1 MKGDA
6 GLVGCLVD
14 RLTTRLPHRTG
25 TPTQDLS
32 QDDIVSITRATLVK
46 ISASSIGLILDA
58 LLSLLEDLIRPYK
71 SVLSHPPHVLL
82 SELYV
87 LELIADCC
95 ASNWHRPKGPGDGA
109 ASSPAPDPPLSSSRR
124 AAFYPPEAL
133 SEVQLARIFEVV
145 KVLFE
150 PIPDGYMLPAKTIL
164 DDASAR
170 HATTSSPE
178 EPSRTPV
185 SSSSSEPPETRSLL
199 QAHAAAIEA
208 HVKLIVE
215 FVTASTWPAAFD
227 YFRNVMYSAR
237 TTVSAQGAPNAAAA
251 AIAAEEERAAL
262 VMMRTVSFFWVDSQK
277 LSLVIQEFCSSFL
290 HFRKTFQN
298 TIAIVVPQL
307 ITSWIDRHPTEFVQ
321 LHSVH
326 SPKRRENAPDT
337 LFDMTLTIGDNGRRK
352 LLYPMQMT
360 LLFLQPDVFEVAS
373 NLRDS
378 KAAGMAKKVQFLDG
392 LRKSLRNRNEQAAY
406 CLVLLLRVARHFDGE
421 SDSALVSYAM
431 DVQDEVRDAV
441 FRRFAPGAEILAY
454 EQDIMT
460 AAFVSLAHLNFEHCL
475 ESLATACLSP
485 SAPHSF
491 KTAVIQGCAHF
502 ARLGN
507 SRYQPLFTAA
517 SAFVQAQL
525 QTVSELLAEGYIEE
539 QTAQRKAVESAPSVN
554 MVCNILNFLDA
565 SPMTLFEGPPTDRTE
580 RDRFYEENLEALIS
594 CIVAANES
602 VRRLATGVAK
612 RLFAKEQLLTTLRL
626 SKGLGSKA
634 FKTRFWRLTSLILIS
649 ICDRARLPCTADELR
664 SINGYLESRLLLL
677 TSIPELGQTSDDI
690 PERTAASSK
699 LETLF
704 LVSLCSADMEACQMV
719 TSCISTFLD
728 ECRLID
734 TAPATA
740 KSSLT
745 LLRNGEIFGE
755 IASRD
760 FRFTGI
766 VAFQKRIRAL
776 LRRMQYP
783 STGILDAWEL
793 VFDRWLH
800 LSKDISQTNGDGIL
814 ERTVAEW
821 RNYSGFLASLGG
833 ICTAEQAVNLEEPA
847 ISGLRWIDRLSSGIH
862 EEPLLTRYLRLSVQ
876 QLACANVRV
885 RETMRDVLSTEVP
898 PSLFQPLFKAL
909 EAELDVLFTGA
920 LEPSFKGQDNDIIF
934 AEQSS
939 SLLKALLERL
949 DTPSDL
955 GAASSLHLGGLC
967 LNFARFLDGVT
978 DSPSSL
984 RVKIK
989 VCQLVE
995 AVTKR
1000 KEQLN
1005 LRDDVRIRNQLL
1017 EYIFSWIARPRSPR
1031 SDGAAAHAA
1040 SGARQ
1045 DEMARVQRDLDR
1057 ACLRSL
1063 ATLTFRLPLQPGDG
1077 QTDAGTSELK
1087 SQMFHQYFNRFLS
1100 LLNMDSGGSDLGR
1113 LGESLPHHHGYHG
1126 HHHFGTGGSMT
1137 SASVAAG
1144 GAGGGYGPASEASTA
1159 DLAITIL
1166 SNLLSA
1172 NIDVGLK
1179 HSLSIGY
1186 HENPDIRT
1194 AFVRV
1199 LHNILVQGTEFNNLS
1214 DAAVNEK
1221 YDELLELLTSDTSLA
1236 AAMSAVCPSH
1246 EVDELT
1252 VSLLNIFE
1260 PRGLIFVLLEALI
1273 KQEIEETENESEL
1286 LRRTCVATKMLS
1298 IYAKWKGV
1306 NYLKDTLQNV
1316 VERLMMTSK
1325 DLSLE
1330 LDPARVSS
1338 PEELQTNAEHLQIV
1352 TRVFIENICGSAAA
1366 MPASFRK
1373 ICNIISESV
1382 VERFPEAKYTAVGAF
1397 IFLRFFCPAI
1407 VAPEVEGLVST
1418 PPSKEMRRGLL
1429 LIAKVI
1435 QNLANNVLFGAKEP
1449 YMFPLID
1456 FLTNNIYKVTTFLR
1470 ESSVPTTAVEQPVK
1484 GESFDFGSCV
1494 ALHRFLYEHWDHVR
1508 QRLASKERRD
1518 FVRSPAEST
1527 RSRSPVLEPLRNLIM
1542 NLGPPPLAVTW
1553 NRPQISANTPPLYSR
1568 FQDFMLRNAFRSTES
1583 FLTAR
1588 AVYDGG
1594 ESKDGLSIICI
1605 ILRNIDGES
1614 IDYDTLLYCYLK
1626 LASRLWH
1633 RPFGL
1638 LIDATCYNGQNEPK
1652 DEFLHKLE
1660 LLTPTELSKQL
1671 TRIYIYNMNSA
1682 AKKCFRRILRVSTKN
1697 ETGVFSPANVE
1708 YHLIGSLQ
1716 ELQAHFHLTHLHLPK
1731 ETISVVT
1738 DTRYVFQPIIRLSK
1752 SKGKIDVVIKVGS
1765 QYVQVTTTK
1774 KQEIPGFRLSTTVN
1788 DIFRLGDVDEAPTS
1802 IQTEDDSAFGLRADN
1817 GKIVMYFTSPKKLDV
1832 LQAIRAA
1839 KAKYA
1844 KDTRATKSFERLI
1857 RPQDVP
1863 GTLLNLAL
1871 TNLATPDPALRL
1883 SSYNLLSALC
1893 KAFKFTAASD
1903 LMSAKDISVPL
1914 DPSQFII
1921 KISKSLA
1928 QTEPQLTA
1936 DFLNEFF
1943 VGWDSFLDEQKPL
1956 SLAYMAPWI
1965 PGLRASLLAGEPE
1978 SDKGRE
1984 KIAALFRKL
1993 IDVALSDPTLTFAL
2007 EQSVWPVIYQDE
2019 VLLDILLDEIV
2030 KTALSLGFEDDQT
2043 ETLTSIARAI
2053 GTITLRG
2060 KIISRLRKALNRSSL
2075 RPTKYLPDNAVWN
2088 EICVLLQFCLALSF
2102 DSGVQAQ
2109 LYLPEIFHI
2118 VSMLANTGMPD
2129 VRVVVHRLLIN
2140 SIHSACTSFALDENR
2155 LNKLRATLE
2164 MLSDPKNEI
2173 FVNSINFMRD
2183 GASISTNQEAAP
2195 TLAATENLA
2204 TILFE
2209 TCSIAAP
2216 SVDVANAWRSRWMSL
2231 VASTAFQNNP
2241 AIQPRAF
2248 TVMGCLAR
2256 EEVDD
2261 DLLYQVLV
2269 ALRNSVGRFAEDNN
2283 SDMLV
2288 AIVTSLSKMMAK
2300 LPSASRYG
2308 LQLFWLA
2315 MSLLRL
2321 VPPNLFNC
2329 TALFL
2334 EAVLT
2339 NISITG
2345 DMRNGGD
2352 RMVPYL
2358 LQGRSQ
2364 LEEAAL
2370 PLDEAYGIHFNSE
2383 NFHYAACACLVRG
2396 LTDSVTRP
2404 TALRVLCTFL
2414 EMTTPKKSSDSN
2426 ATAGAAAVAERDIRD
2441 LVTSPYMSLILART
2455 TSADELR
2462 EHLWAA
2468 GINVSP
2474 AGLLDPGAL
2483 RAEQDLAQLKDKD
2496 LLLNT
2501 AIELVDFQYLD
2512 DAVQNRSLQWLNRIA
2527 LGRPAV
2533 VMHLCAPIIALLD
2546 DILLHCQSPA
2556 TLEAAHT
2563 LLQTMTAN
2571 PKFAGALDNAGAGAG
2586 ASASSSSSAA
2596 AALNDLLEDMGF
2608 GGLWRSCSFNL
2619 AGGPGLEHQPDRACY
2634 ALTEKLIEL
2643 III

>member
-1 MKGDA
+1 MNGDA
-6 GLVGCLVD
+6 GLVGCLVE

-46 ISASSIGLILDA
+46 ISASSIGVVLDA
-58 LLSLLEDLIRPYK
+58 LLSLHEDLARPYK
-71 SVLSHPPHVLL
+71 SALAHPPHVLL

-95 ASNWHRPKGPGDGA
+95 ASNWYRPKAAGDQSA
-109 ASSPAPDPPLSSSRR
+109 PAPVSLDGPLSPSQR
-124 AAFYPPEAL
+124 AAFNPPEAL
-133 SEVQLARIFEVV
+133 DDVQLSRIFEVI

-150 PIPDGYMLPAKTIL
+150 PIPDGYTLPARAIL
-164 DDASAR
+164 DDSSAKPISTPP
-170 HATTSSPE
+170 AEETT
-178 EPSRTPV
+178 RTPV
-185 SSSSSEPPETRSLL
+185 STSSSEPPETKSLL
-199 QAHAAAIEA
+199 QTNASAIEA
-208 HVKLIVE
+208 HIKLIVE
-215 FVTASTWPAAFD
+215 YLTASSWPAAFE
-227 YFRNVMYSAR
+227 YLRNVLYTVR
-237 TTVSAQGAPNAAAA
+237 TGVPAQGTAIPNAA
-251 AIAAEEERAAL
+251 AAEEERAAL
-262 VMMRTVSFFWVDSQK
+262 VMLRLVSFFWVDGQK

-290 HFRKTFQN
+290 HFRKAFQN
-298 TIAIVVPQL
+298 TIAVVLPQM
-307 ITSWIDRHPTEFVQ
+307 ITRWLDRRPAEFVQ
-321 LHSVH
+321 LHSVQG
-326 SPKRRENAPDT
+326 PKRRDNAPDT
-337 LFDMTLTIGDNGRRK
+337 LFDMTHTAGDNGRRK
-352 LLYPMQMT
+352 ALLYPMQMT
-360 LLFLQPDVFEVAS
+360 LLFLMPDVFEVAS
-373 NLRDS
+373 NLRE
-378 KAAGMAKKVQFLDG
+378 ARGAGMAKKVQFLDG
-392 LRKSLRNRNEQAAY
+392 LRKALRNRNEQAAY
-406 CLVLLLRVARHFDGE
+406 CLVLLLRAARHFDAE
-421 SDSALVSYAM
+421 SDSALLSYAM

-441 FRRFAPGAEILAY
+441 FRRFAPGVEGVLF

-460 AAFVSLAHLNFEHCL
+460 AAFVSLAHLNFESCVD
-475 ESLATACLSP
+475 SLAVACLAP

-491 KTAVIQGCAHF
+491 KIAVIQACAHF
-502 ARLGN
+502 ARLSDSQN
-507 SRYQPLFTAA
+507 YQALFTTA
-517 SAFVQAQL
+517 SAFIQGQL
-525 QTVSELLAEGYIEE
+525 HTVSDLLAEGYIEE
-539 QTAQRKAVESAPSVN
+539 QSAQRKAAESAPSIS

-565 SPMTLFEGPPTDRTE
+565 SPMTLFEGPPNDPSE
-580 RDRFYEENLEALIS
+580 RDIFYEENLEALAS
-594 CIVAANES
+594 CIIAADES
-602 VRRLATGVAK
+602 VRRLARGVAK
-612 RLFAKEQLLTTLRL
+612 QLFAKEQWLSMLRS
-626 SKGLGSKA
+626 SKGLNSKD
-634 FKTRFWRLTSLILIS
+634 FKTRFWQLTSLILIS
-649 ICDRARLPCTADELR
+649 ICDRARLPCTADGLR
-664 SINGYLESRLLLL
+664 SINCYLESRLLLL

-690 PERTAASSK
+690 PERTAASTK

-704 LVSLCSADMEACQMV
+704 LVSLCSADIEACQMV
-719 TSCISTFLD
+719 TSCIGTFLD

-755 IASRD
+755 ISSRD
-760 FRFTGI
+760 FRFTGL

-783 STGILDAWEL
+783 SAGILDAWEI
-793 VFDRWLH
+793 VFERWLH
-800 LSKDISQTNGDGIL
+800 LSKDISQAAAPEAVS
-814 ERTVAEW
+814 ERVVAEW

-833 ICTAEQAVNLEEPA
+833 ICTAEQACNLEEPA
-847 ISGLRWIDRLSSGIH
+847 ISGLRWIDRLSSGNH
-862 EEPLLTRYLRLSVQ
+862 EEPLLTRYLRLSIQ
-876 QLACANVRV
+876 LLACANVRV
-885 RETMRDVLSTEVP
+885 RETMREVLSIEVP
-898 PSLFQPLFKAL
+898 PSLYQPLFKAL
-909 EAELDVLFTGA
+909 ETELDVLFTGA
-920 LEPSFKGQDNDIIF
+920 LEPSVKGQDNDIIF

-939 SLLKALLERL
+939 SLLKALVERL

-955 GAASSLHLGGLC
+955 GAASSLHLGALC
-967 LNFARFLDGVT
+967 LNFARFLDGVPDT
-978 DSPSSL
+978 PSSL

-989 VCQLVE
+989 ICQLVE

-1000 KEQLN
+1000 REQLN

-1017 EYIFSWIARPRSPR
+1017 EYIFSWIARPRSEPR
-1031 SDGAAAHAA
+1031 GDSAPYGGGGSGSGGSGGAG
-1040 SGARQ
+1040 SRQ
-1045 DEMARVQRDLDR
+1045 DETGARVQRDLDK
-1057 ACLRSL
+1057 ACLRCL
-1063 ATLTFRLPLQPGDG
+1063 AGLTFRLPLQPGDG

-1100 LLNMDSGGSDLGR
+1100 LLNMDPAGVSDLGR
-1113 LGESLPHHHGYHG
+1113 AGDHHGG
-1126 HHHFGTGGSMT
+1126 GGHHFG
-1137 SASVAAG
+1137 AAA
-1144 GAGGGYGPASEASTA
+1144 GAGGGSGASTTSEASTS

-1186 HENPDIRT
+1186 HENVDIRT

-1199 LHNILVQGTEFNNLS
+1199 LYNILVQGTEFNNLS
-1214 DAAVNEK
+1214 DAAVSEK
-1221 YDELLELLTSDTSLA
+1221 YDELLELLTSDPSLA
-1236 AAMSAVCPSH
+1236 TAMSAICPSH
-1246 EVDELT
+1246 ELDELT
-1252 VSLLNIFE
+1252 ISLLNIFE
-1260 PRGLIFVLLEALI
+1260 ARGLSFVLLEALI

-1286 LRRTCVATKMLS
+1286 LRRTSVATKMLS
-1298 IYAKWKGV
+1298 IYAKWKGGG
-1306 NYLKDTLQNV
+1306 YLKATLQNV
-1316 VERLMMTSK
+1316 VERLMLTSK
-1325 DLSLE
+1325 DLNLE

-1338 PEELQTNAEHLQIV
+1338 PEELQTNAAHLQIV
-1352 TRVFIENICGSAAA
+1352 ARVFVENICSSAPSI
-1366 MPASFRK
+1366 PASFRK
-1373 ICNIISESV
+1373 ICSIISESA

-1470 ESSVPTTAVEQPVK
+1470 EISVPPTTMESTT
-1484 GESFDFGSCV
+1484 GRESFDFGSCV

-1518 FVRSPAEST
+1518 FVRSPAESA
-1527 RSRSPVLEPLRNLIM
+1527 RGRSPVIEPLRNLIM

-1553 NRPQISANTPPLYSR
+1553 NRPQISANSPPSYSR
-1568 FQDFMLRNAFRSTES
+1568 FQDFMLRNAFRSNES

-1605 ILRNIDGES
+1605 ILRNIDAES
-1614 IDYDTLLYCYLK
+1614 IDYDTLIYCYLK
-1626 LASRLWH
+1626 IASRLWH

-1638 LIDATCYNGQNEPK
+1638 LIDATCYNGQTEPK
-1652 DEFLHKLE
+1652 DELFQKLE
-1660 LLTPTELSKQL
+1660 LLTPTELSRQL
-1671 TRIYIYNMNSA
+1671 SRIYIYNMNSA
-1682 AKKCFRRILRVSTKN
+1682 FKKCFRRILRVSTKN
-1697 ETGVFSPANVE
+1697 DSSVFSPANVE

-1716 ELQAHFHLTHLHLPK
+1716 ELQAHFHLSQLHLPK

-1738 DTRYVFQPIIRLSK
+1738 DTRYVFQPITRLSK

-1765 QYVQVTTTK
+1765 QFVQVTTTK
-1774 KQEIPGFRLSTTVN
+1774 KQEIPGFRLTTIVN

-1817 GKIVMYFTSPKKLDV
+1817 GKIVMYFTSPKKTDV

-1839 KAKYA
+1839 KAKYG
-1844 KDTRATKSFERLI
+1844 KDTRAMKSFERLI

-1871 TNLATPDPALRL
+1871 TNLASADPVLRL
-1883 SSYNLLSALC
+1883 SSYNLLGALC
-1893 KAFKFTAASD
+1893 KAFKFTAASK
-1903 LMSAKDISVPL
+1903 LMCTRDMWVPL

-1921 KISKSLA
+1921 RISKRLA
-1928 QTEPQLTA
+1928 ETEPQLTA

-1943 VGWDSFLDEQKPL
+1943 VGWDSFSEEQKPL

-1965 PGLRASLLAGEPE
+1965 PGLRTSLLASEPE
-1978 SDKGRE
+1978 ADKGRE
-1984 KIAALFRKL
+1984 KIASLFRKL
-1993 IDVALSDPTLTFAL
+1993 IDVTLSDPTLMFTL

-2019 VLLDILLDEIV
+2019 LLLDIFLEEIV
-2030 KTALSLGFEDDQT
+2030 KAALSLGFEDDQT
-2043 ETLTSIARAI
+2043 ETLTSIASAI

-2075 RPTKYLPDNAVWN
+2075 RPTRHLPDNAVWN

-2118 VSMLANTGMPD
+2118 VTMLANTGMPD
-2129 VRVVVHRLLIN
+2129 VRSVVHRLLIN
-2140 SIHSACTSFALDENR
+2140 SIHSACTFFALDETR
-2155 LNKLRATLE
+2155 LVKLRATLE
-2164 MLSDPKNEI
+2164 TLSDPKNDI
-2173 FVNSINFMRD
+2173 FVNSVTFMRD
-2183 GASISTNQEAAP
+2183 GASMSTNQEAGP
-2195 TLAATENLA
+2195 TLAATESLA

-2209 TCSIAAP
+2209 TCSVAAP

-2269 ALRNSVGRFAEDNN
+2269 ALRNSVGRFGEDSS

-2288 AIVTSLSKMMAK
+2288 AIVTALSKMMAK

-2321 VPPNLFNC
+2321 VPPHLFNC
-2329 TALFL
+2329 TAMFL

-2339 NISITG
+2339 NISTSG
-2345 DMRNGGD
+2345 DMRGD

-2358 LQGRSQ
+2358 LQGRAP

-2370 PLDEAYGIHFNSE
+2370 PLDDAYGIHFNSE
-2383 NFHYAACACLVRG
+2383 NFHFAACACLVRG
-2396 LTDSVTRP
+2396 LTDSVTKA
-2404 TALRVLCTFL
+2404 TALRVLSTFL
-2414 EMTTPKKSSDSN
+2414 EMTTSRP
-2426 ATAGAAAVAERDIRD
+2426 AAGAEAAGTAATSSGSDRD
-2441 LVTSPYMSLILART
+2441 LRDLAASPYMALILART
-2455 TSADELR
+2455 ASVEELR
-2462 EHLWAA
+2462 EHLWTA
-2468 GINVSP
+2468 GINPS
-2474 AGLLDPGAL
+2474 GLADPGTL
-2483 RAEQDLAQLKDKD
+2483 RAAQDLAQLKDKD

-2501 AIELVDFQYLD
+2501 AIELVDFQYLE

-2527 LGRPAV
+2527 LGRPGV
-2533 VMHLCAPIIALLD
+2533 VMHLCGPIVSILD
-2546 DILLHCQSPA
+2546 DILLHCQSSA

-2563 LLQTMTAN
+2563 LLQTLTSNA
-2571 PKFAGALDNAGAGAG
+2571 KFAGALE
-2586 ASASSSSSAA
+2586 SSTAV
-2596 AALNDLLEDMGF
+2596 LNEILDDMGF

-2619 AGGPGLEHQPDRACY
+2619 SQEQQDRTCFV
-2634 ALTEKLIEL
+2634 LTEKLIEL